1 MMPLS
6 LMAPLSQSHGKPL
19 TSGPI
24 SVMDLSTGFNFTTRP
39 AEKGVPE
46 REPLGAAKVQ
56 TYLSSPSSFQLLT
69 NESES
74 SPRCSFLQVSSVM
87 FGFQYNQIML
97 DYHNITLMDVS
108 MFECVQEVVLKERGA
123 RRWQVVGIE
132 SKEDRSIEPLQAYCT
147 NIPVAGTL
155 HTSML

>member
-46 REPLGAAKVQ
+46 REPLGAAKV
-56 TYLSSPSSFQLLT
+56 
-69 NESES
+69 
-74 SPRCSFLQVSSVM
+74 
-87 FGFQYNQIML
+87 
-97 DYHNITLMDVS
+97 
-108 MFECVQEVVLKERGA
+108 
-123 RRWQVVGIE
+123 
-132 SKEDRSIEPLQAYCT
+132 
-147 NIPVAGTL
+147 
-155 HTSML
+155 